1 METPPGVEKFQP
13 GYPNAPRPQK
23 REKNSPIVGQTN
35 EIQEASEVP
44 TPIRTL
50 DNMSKHLTK
59 AEIAEREA
67 AEAQQMPA
75 RKLKKPKLITQDKA
89 ALKHWNRIV
98 RDMQGLDI
106 LDVLDTDALAI
117 YCAKLARRDDLQA
130 QYLAWRDRYDED
142 PVNATLKVMI
152 GLSDSLQSV
161 EREVLSYANKL
172 GLTPESRARLAKRLA
187 EQDEDDPDGDLFA

>member
-1 METPPGVEKFQP
+1 MIIPRLESGENLFEVLREKFNVLADAVEQLDKL
-13 GYPNAPRPQK
+13 ASA
-23 REKNSPIVGQTN
+23 SP
-35 EIQEASEVP
+35 
-44 TPIRTL
+44 L
-50 DNMSKHLTK
+50 
-59 AEIAEREA
+59 
-67 AEAQQMPA
+67 
-75 RKLKKPKLITQDKA
+75 
-89 ALKHWNRIV
+89 
-98 RDMQGLDI
+98 

-161 EREVLSYANKL
+161 ERDVLSYANKL

>member
-1 METPPGVEKFQP
+1 
-13 GYPNAPRPQK
+13 
-23 REKNSPIVGQTN
+23 
-35 EIQEASEVP
+35 
-44 TPIRTL
+44 
-50 DNMSKHLTK
+50 
-59 AEIAEREA
+59 
-67 AEAQQMPA
+67 
-75 RKLKKPKLITQDKA
+75 
-89 ALKHWNRIV
+89 
-98 RDMQGLDI
+98 MQGLDI

-161 EREVLSYANKL
+161 ERDVLSYANKL